1 MKKFVIRRIL
11 SGILTVLVVFT
22 LNFALVKSAPGDP
35 IRSLMGKETD
45 DPALRQALMEKWGL
59 DKPVPE
65 QYLNYL
71 KNALVGDL
79 GTSITYNR
87 SVNDMISERVAA
99 TVLLGLTAALLALII
114 GTLMGIFCARHD
126 GSFIDNFLSGI
137 SYATDAMPSFWLGLM
152 LIIVLATKLDL
163 LPSQGMFNVRAGYT
177 GMQHVLDV
185 LYHLVLPCLTL
196 VLITMPGYFRIT
208 KSSILQ
214 VTNEDFIT
222 TMRAT
227 GMSEKKI
234 FNKYIFRNAILPTV
248 TMFGISMAFLIT
260 GVSLIEIVFSWPG
273 MGSMTLT
280 AINQRDYPTLMGV
293 YLVMSISV
301 VVVMIL
307 TDIAYA
313 FLDPRIRYE

>member
-1 MKKFVIRRIL
+1 M
-11 SGILTVLVVFT
+11 
-22 LNFALVKSAPGDP
+22 
-35 IRSLMGKETD
+35 
-45 DPALRQALMEKWGL
+45 GL
-59 DKPVPE
+59 DRPVPE

-71 KNALVGDL
+71 KNAVVGDL

-87 SVNDMISERVAA
+87 SVNEMIGERVAA

-114 GTLMGIFCARHD
+114 GTLLGIFCARHD

-152 LIIVLATKLDL
+152 LIIVFATRLGL
-163 LPSQGMFNVRAGYT
+163 LPAQGMINVRAGYT
-177 GMQHVLDV
+177 GMQHILDV
-185 LYHLVLPCLTL
+185 LYHLVLPCVTL

-227 GMSEKKI
+227 GMSERKI

-313 FLDPRIRYE
+313 FLDPRIRYD